1 MYILFNKL
9 RRLIYLLQLTIN
21 HWRFI
26 LKQVK
31 YLCIPRSGIVLPRGA
46 EVEYLF
52 REPLSKYLSDQ
63 KENGNLQQEDFVLVV
78 TESDLLFGAE
88 LATNYGL
95 NLLIDGIT
103 YEFSETNFDGATTEQ
118 KLRTLLSTAKEPK
131 LFYQSLNALL
141 KNLLKQVPIKKP
153 ESDIEKLVLKA
164 VPINLTID
172 GQNAIDVAK
181 ETVKQFLIKMKQ
193 EAKEFI
199 TPRISDKVK
208 IINLSFKKELTE
220 YIKNTPGFYVLNEKM
235 GAGKTQDVILPLFNT
250 FSLTDKKPIIITP
263 TIALAKQLI
272 SDQRNYLNQKDLDVS
287 ELRAV
292 ASCVISATTNW
303 KYQKYGK
310 DSKVCLIEEFDECES
325 AICSPELMYPKTLN
339 GCAEAMEYWHKLL
352 QTETVV
358 VADAMFS
365 NFSAQQITNTGRT
378 ITIVKNTDEI
388 KVNNKV
394 LRVHSF
400 NKNLDLLL
408 KQLKH
413 EKRCV
418 AFCDGSHKIN
428 GKFTTIANVVRE
440 ETKITPIVVD
450 SVFLKDEQPDY
461 FCDLT
466 TNIEKEQLHLFSP
479 VVTSGVSVISDK
491 VDSIHIF
498 ACQTL
503 LPTQLAQSTG
513 RFRKS
518 NQIEISFD
526 NNHHNLNTDIK
537 IIFQELTY
545 NPYEKQFIEDL
556 DQLYENSYCHRVL
569 ERVSHN
575 RRMREYYTFT
585 TMQIFKE
592 MSYEISISDTESDDN
607 PIQKMIQKIIKANKE
622 KLILTASETEYDK
635 AEHYFLKKSFHQLLE
650 EEQFRLEVF
659 NLQEF
664 YQIQSFENTTEA
676 KELIKFDDNSK
687 SRIKLEHFR
696 ILHGEYCNTND
707 PKLLVIEQIF
717 KDIFEI
723 LNISMVDYSA
733 KYTNENIDALVQ
745 YIKTGKIEGYKV
757 REELIALGRS
767 ISITGEYKSR
777 GKLPQQILKTL
788 FGLKQLYKRLGTGK
802 RPVEYYYLCMK
813 KNQQISKYYDLKYER
828 VTRYELLDNC

>member
-1 MYILFNKL
+1 M
-9 RRLIYLLQLTIN
+9 LQLTIN

-31 YLCIPRSGIVLPRGA
+31 YLCIPRSGIVLPSGA
-46 EVEYLF
+46 EAEYFF
-52 REPLSKYLSDQ
+52 REPMSKYLSYQ
-63 KENGNLQQEDFVLVV
+63 KENRNLRDANFILVV
-78 TESDLLFGAE
+78 TEIDLLFGAE
-88 LATNYGL
+88 LAINYGL
-95 NLLIDGIT
+95 KLLIDGIT
-103 YEFSETNFDGATTEQ
+103 YEFSETNLDGVTTEQ

-131 LFYQSLNALL
+131 LFYQSLNELL
-141 KNLLKQVPIKKP
+141 KNLLKQVPIKKS
-153 ESDIEKLVLKA
+153 ESDIEKLALKA

-172 GQNAIDVAK
+172 GQNARDVAK
-181 ETVKQFLIKMKQ
+181 KTVRQFLIKMKQ

-199 TPRISDKVK
+199 TPRISDKIK
-208 IINLSFKKELTE
+208 TINLSFKKELTE
-220 YIKNTPGFYVLNEKM
+220 YIKNNPGFYVLNEKM

-272 SDQRNYLNQKDLDVS
+272 SDKRNYLNQKHLYVS
-287 ELRAV
+287 ELKAV

-303 KYQKYGK
+303 KFQKYGK
-310 DSKVCLIEEFDECES
+310 DSKICLIEEFDECES
-325 AICSPELMYPKTLN
+325 AICSLELMYPKTLN
-339 GCAEAMEYWHKLL
+339 SCAEAMECWHELL

-378 ITIVKNTDEI
+378 ITIVKNTDKI
-388 KVNNKV
+388 KVINKALQV
-394 LRVHSF
+394 YSF

-408 KQLKH
+408 KQLKND
-413 EKRCV
+413 KRCV

-428 GKFTTIANVVRE
+428 GKFKTIANVVRE
-440 ETKITPIVVD
+440 ETIVIPIVVD
-450 SVFLKDEQPDY
+450 SVFLKKEQPDY

-466 TNIEKEQLHLFSP
+466 ANIEKEQLHIFSP

-491 VDSIHIF
+491 VDSIHLF

-526 NNHHNLNTDIK
+526 SNQHNLNTYIK

-545 NPYEKQFIEDL
+545 KPYEKQCVEGL

-569 ERVSHN
+569 ERISHN

-585 TMQIFKE
+585 AMQIFKE
-592 MSYEISISDTESDDN
+592 MGYEISISDTESDN
-607 PIQKMIQKIIKANKE
+607 SPTQKLVQKIIKANKE
-622 KLILTASETEYDK
+622 KLILIASETEYDK
-635 AEHYFLKKSFHQLLE
+635 AEHYFLKNSFHQLIE
-650 EEQFRLEVF
+650 EEQFRLEVYNF
-659 NLQEF
+659 QEF
-664 YQIQSFENTTEA
+664 YRIKSFENTTEA
-676 KELIKFDDNSK
+676 KELIIFDDNSK

-696 ILHGEYCNTND
+696 ILHGEYCSTND

-717 KDIFEI
+717 KDIFKI
-723 LNISMVDYSA
+723 LNISMIDYSA
-733 KYTNENIDALVQ
+733 KYTNENIDVLAQ
-745 YIKTGKIEGYKV
+745 YIKTGKIEDYKV
-757 REELIALGRS
+757 REELIALGCS
-767 ISITGEYKSR
+767 INIIGEYENR
-777 GKLPQQILKTL
+777 GKLPQGILKKL
-788 FGLKQLYKRLGTGK
+788 FGITQLEKRNGALDANDK
-802 RPVEYYYLCMK
+802 RPVKHYYLCMK
-813 KNQQISKYYDLKYER
+813 KNQQISKYYDLKYIR
-828 VTRYELLDNC
+828 ITRWAENFQNVYKFKT